1 MTATDMITMGPRCR
15 IDECAFVGY
24 VSGRKLKDQ
33 SLIIGA
39 DAVVR
44 RGTVIYL
51 GGRIGDRLETGHNAV
66 IREENIIGHDFSIW
80 NNSTVDY
87 GCVIGNNV
95 KIHCNVYV
103 AQFTVIE
110 DDVFIAPGV
119 SIANDLHPLCS
130 ACMKG
135 PVIKKGTR
143 IGAGA
148 VLLPHITIGEN
159 CLVAA
164 GAVVTKDLP
173 KNSVA
178 VGNPA
183 RVTKTVQELSCRF
196 GIKDKP
202 YIVDSKGD
210 LT

>member
-1 MTATDMITMGPRCR
+1 MKPQSPINTGPGCHF
-15 IDECAFVGY
+15 DEGASIGHAP
-24 VSGRKLKDQ
+24 SRKVTDQ
-33 SLIIGA
+33 SLSIGRG
-39 DAVVR
+39 AVVR
-44 RGTVIYL
+44 RGAVIYL
-51 GGRIGDRLETGHNAV
+51 GSRIGDHLETGHNAV
-66 IREENIIGHDFSIW
+66 IREENLIGDNFSIW

-103 AQFTVIE
+103 AQFTEIE

-135 PVIKKGTR
+135 PVIKKGAR

-148 VLLPHITIGEN
+148 VLLPHVTIGEN
-159 CLVAA
+159 CLIAA
-164 GAVVTKDLP
+164 GSVVTKDIP
-173 KNSVA
+173 PNSVA

-183 RVTKTVQELSCRF
+183 RITKTVDKLNCRWDPE
-196 GIKDKP
+196 KKP
-202 YIVDSKGD
+202 YPMNNCKEI
-210 LT
+210 